1 MPRSSSRRSAPAP
14 APAARRPMSTT
25 ASPPAHRQAPPP
37 PVPAQQQPVIVQGQ
51 QPSLF
56 GQMASTAAG
65 VAVGST
71 VGHALGGALGG
82 IFGGGS
88 SSAPAVEQPQ
98 AAAPLAPQQSS
109 YAYNSNNQQASVCDV
124 DARNFTKCLDD
135 NNGNMQICDWYLQQ
149 LKACQ
154 EMSRNY

>member
-1 MPRSSSRRSAPAP
+1 MPRSSGRRSAPAP
-14 APAARRPMSTT
+14 ASRRQASTYS
-25 ASPPAHRQAPPP
+25 APPARVAPPP
-37 PVPAQQQPVIVQGQ
+37 PPAQHHPQQHPVQSQ

-82 IFGGGS
+82 LWGGS
-88 SSAPAVEQPQ
+88 SSAPAEQ
-98 AAAPLAPQQSS
+98 AAPPVPAEQFSSS
-109 YAYNSNNQQASVCDV
+109 YDQQNKLAGTCEI
-124 DARNFTKCLDD
+124 DARNFTKCLDE

-154 EMSRNY
+154 EMSRQY

>member
-14 APAARRPMSTT
+14 AARRPMST
-25 ASPPAHRQAPPP
+25 AAAPPAHRQPHPP
-37 PVPAQQQPVIVQGQ
+37 PVPAQQQPVISQGQ

-71 VGHALGGALGG
+71 VGHVLGGALGG

-88 SSAPAVEQPQ
+88 SAPPSEQPQ
-98 AAAPLAPQQSS
+98 AAAPLAPQPSS
-109 YAYNSNNQQASVCDV
+109 YAYSNNQQGAVCDV

-135 NNGNMQICDWYLQQ
+135 NSGNMQICDWYLQQ

>member
-14 APAARRPMSTT
+14 APQRRQASTYAA
-25 ASPPAHRQAPPP
+25 PPRAAPPP
-37 PVPAQQQPVIVQGQ
+37 PAPTPAAHAPAQPPMVAPQ

-82 IFGGGS
+82 IFGGSS
-88 SSAPAVEQPQ
+88 SSAPVESAPAAVP
-98 AAAPLAPQQSS
+98 AAAQQSYS
-109 YAYNSNNQQASVCDV
+109 QPAEARACDV
-124 DARNFTKCLDD
+124 DARAFTKCLDD
-135 NNGNMQICDWYLQQ
+135 NQGNMQICEWYLQQ

-154 EMSRNY
+154 EAARPY